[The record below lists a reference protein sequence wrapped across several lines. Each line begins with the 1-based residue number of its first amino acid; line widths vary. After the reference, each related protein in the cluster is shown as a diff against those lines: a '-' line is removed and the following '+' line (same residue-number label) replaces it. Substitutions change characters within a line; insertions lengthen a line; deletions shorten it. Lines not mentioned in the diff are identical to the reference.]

1 MTSPKTLAIFYDL
14 FKSRDSSNSTALNA
28 LLARFKDG
36 FDSSDG
42 ELMLVNISDDQVGF
56 TLRTERHVL
65 EMAGKS
71 RSESRDEGV
80 KEEEKEEG
88 NEDSEDAAIAGMNLI
103 ML

>member
-56 TLRTERHVL
+56 TLRSERHVL

-71 RSESRDEGV
+71 RSESRDEEGV
-80 KEEEKEEG
+80 KEEKDE

-103 ML
+103 LL